1 MEEEALDTATIAVA
15 TALATIMIMAWRG
28 IEVGIALITATA
40 IIAATNPQKTPEIIV
55 ETIRS
60 QATWTLTITSMLIA
74 ILAELYRNT
83 GEIKKLGTGVAKTL
97 KNPKLAAMITPAI
110 IGLLPIAGGALMSAP
125 IIESLTPTLNLDTE
139 TAVYTNVWFRHTIFL
154 TYPITNVMIAIAA
167 LTGASI
173 TEIAIQQ
180 IPTTI
185 FMIIIGYITAL
196 HGKKVDRETGNAGE
210 GNIKAWETLK
220 AATPL
225 ILSLTIAIPLK
236 TMISDTGMIIGVAM
250 GVAAITLTAKVKPKE
265 MMEAVKSRRTI
276 GITLASFSSMLL
288 QQAFNLTG
296 ATQAITQSINSTG
309 IPAEALQYIAPA
321 LLGLLTGSPLTGIV
335 LSLPIIGGIKRL
347 DTETISAIYI
357 SSYTAY
363 IASPIHL
370 CYVYTARYFNCKL
383 SKAYKLLVPS
393 VIATITF
400 TIILY
405 TLT

>member
-1 MEEEALDTATIAVA
+1 MNTATIAV
-15 TALATIMIMAWRG
+15 TIALATIMIMAWKE
-28 IEVGIALITATA
+28 IEVGIALITATM
-40 IIAATNPQKTPEIIV
+40 IIAATNPQKTPEIIMA
-55 ETIRS
+55 TIKS

-74 ILAELYRNT
+74 TLAELYRNT
-83 GEIKKLGTGVAKTL
+83 GEIKKLGNGVAKTIR
-97 KNPKLAAMITPAI
+97 NPKIAAIITPAV

-125 IIESLTPTLNLDTE
+125 IIESLAPTINLNTE

-154 TYPITNVMIAIAA
+154 TYPISNVMIAIAA

-196 HGKKVDRETGNAGE
+196 HGKKINRENSRAE
-210 GNIKAWETLK
+210 EDNINRWETLK

-236 TMISDTGMIIGVAM
+236 TLASDTGMIIGVAM
-250 GVAAITLTAKVKPKE
+250 GIAAITLTTKIKPKE
-265 MMEAVKSRRTI
+265 VFEAAKSRRSL

-288 QQAFNLTG
+288 QQAFNITG
-296 ATQAITQSINSTG
+296 ATQAITQTINSTG
-309 IPAEALQYIAPA
+309 IPIEALQYIAPA
-321 LLGLLTGSPLTGIV
+321 TLGLLTGSPLTGIV
-335 LSLPIIGGIKRL
+335 LSLPIIGGIKKL
-347 DTETISAIYI
+347 DTKTISAIYI

-383 SKAYKLLVPS
+383 SKAYKLLAPS
-393 VIATITF
+393 VIATIAF